1 MSPETDKLGEEI
13 KALLAQKQWRKARN
27 LIVSQ
32 YDPTLFPLLDEA
44 VQPLIA
50 EAPSEG
56 RQERIDKLY
65 ARLAAMCPPE
75 CIQLLKPHDP
85 CMATMLAQFNGF
97 FSETWQTCAFK
108 ETHV

>member
-13 KALLAQKQWRKARN
+13 KALLAQKQWRKARK
-27 LIVSQ
+27 LIVSHM
-32 YDPTLFPLLDEA
+32 
-44 VQPLIA
+44 
-50 EAPSEG
+50 
-56 RQERIDKLY
+56 DKLY

-75 CIQLLKPHDP
+75 CIQLLKPPDP